1 MIDLSTYQDFVISTT
16 SNESRFV
23 DDFME
28 RIDNIGNSDAFINAS
43 LLLTAAIGMG
53 SEAGEFQEV
62 VKKIIFQGKPY
73 TEDIREH
80 LIKELGD
87 VMWYVANAATALDI
101 DLDEVLEQNVKKLEK
116 RYPGGFEVQRSENRN
131 ETDI

>member
-87 VMWYVANAATALDI
+87 VMWYVANAATAATGATAAGAGM
-101 DLDEVLEQNVKKLEK
+101 
-116 RYPGGFEVQRSENRN
+116 P
-131 ETDI
+131 